1 MSHKLGKIR
10 NIITVI
16 IATLVTL
23 FATSA
28 FISPAEAY
36 VPTGA
41 TLSIP
46 SIELNAPIVTIGI
59 RAFAN
64 GAVTWDTSQIES
76 EVGFLDGMS
85 WFGQGGNTVL
95 GGHSELADRVPAV
108 FYELDRVAV
117 GDEIIVTANGTEIH
131 YQVTD
136 TFTVNQSDLSIL
148 YPTSDEQLTLFTCD
162 IESYNN
168 GSYNRRDV
176 VIATRIN

>member
-1 MSHKLGKIR
+1 MNYKLGKIR

-16 IATLVTL
+16 IATFITL

-28 FISPAEAY
+28 FITPAEAY

-46 SIELNAPIVTIGI
+46 SIELTAPIVTISI
-59 RAFAN
+59 RAFPN
-64 GAVTWDTSQIES
+64 GAVTWDTTQITS
-76 EVGFLDGMS
+76 EVGFLDGLS

-95 GGHSELADRVPAV
+95 GGHSELAGRVPAV
-108 FYELDRVAV
+108 FYELDQVVV
-117 GDEIIVTANGTEIH
+117 GDEIIVTNDGVEIR

-136 TFTVNQSDLSIL
+136 TFTVNQTDLSIL
-148 YPTSDEQLTLFTCD
+148 YPTSGEQLTLFTCD

-168 GSYNRRDV
+168 GNYNRRDV